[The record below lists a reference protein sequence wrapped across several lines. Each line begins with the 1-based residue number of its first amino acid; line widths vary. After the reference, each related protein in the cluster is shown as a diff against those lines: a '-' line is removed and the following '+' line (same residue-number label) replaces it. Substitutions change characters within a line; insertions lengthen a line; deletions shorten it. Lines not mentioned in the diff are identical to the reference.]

1 MAVDSFVGWASHVNR
16 VILSQTTFTIGDG
29 ATKTDEL
36 EGGGKKTRLK
46 GAFCADKYS
55 VVMEFNCDEKVS
67 YTQDG
72 TVYQLNKTELQLFW
86 EWYKYKHQYGT
97 IPFEFPKIIYSPQS
111 GIKSQDDDY
120 ANTQVEY
127 YKITSAVEGTKTGH
141 YMQVKMTWESVY
153 GGVISIPK
161 QTPNVVGGV
170 AYKNHIDIYFSVIG
184 KAEPTSSNFSLYKS
198 TTKDQVGV
206 LENKVTITGF
216 YFDGV
221 SVARLYY
228 SDLSVGTY
236 YFVFSILDYD
246 GCTVNNNTATVTVK
260 E

>member
-1 MAVDSFVGWASHVNR
+1 MAVDSFIGWASHVNR
-16 VILSQTTFTIGDG
+16 VILSQTTFTVGEG

-36 EGGGKKTRLK
+36 EGGGKRTRLK

-55 VVMEFNCDEKVS
+55 VVMEFNCDEKVT
-67 YTQDG
+67 YAQGG

-97 IPFEFPKIIYSPQS
+97 VPFEFPKIIYSPQS
-111 GIKSQDDDY
+111 GIKSQDDEY
-120 ANTQVEY
+120 ANTQVEF
-127 YKITSAVEGTKTGH
+127 YKITSAVEGTKSGH

-153 GGVISIPK
+153 GGVISIPNQK
-161 QTPNVVGGV
+161 PGISKLY
-170 AYKNHIDIYFSVIG
+170 AYKNHIDVYFSAIA
-184 KAEPTSSNFSLYKS
+184 KTEPTSSNFRITETVVSDSGKTS
-198 TTKDQVGV
+198 KDVA
-206 LENKVTITGF
+206 ITGF

-228 SDLSVGTY
+228 SDLSVGTH
-236 YFVFSILDYD
+236 YFIVDVEDYSGYSFYD
-246 GCTVNNNTATVTVK
+246 YACTACIT

>member
-153 GGVISIPK
+153 GGVISIPESQPQMK
-161 QTPNVVGGV
+161 GIGNAG
-170 AYKNHIDIYFSVIG
+170 KNYIDIVFSFIGKTEPSSSYFTIYCDGSVI
-184 KAEPTSSNFSLYKS
+184 SSR
-198 TTKDQVGV
+198 
-206 LENKVTITGF
+206 GF
-216 YFDGV
+216 YFDTV
-221 SVARLYY
+221 SVVRIYFD
-228 SDLSVGTY
+228 DLATGNHTLT
-236 YFVFSILDYD
+236 FSLSNYEGLVVDK
-246 GCTVNNNTATVTVK
+246 NTFNKSIEVA
-260 E
+260 